1 MDENEM
7 NSTLFQV
14 AKMKAEFDLLKRAI
28 IRSLKLNYTK
38 DGLMISSDA
47 MIIEVLKI
55 IEPALIA
62 DIYEQEKIIDEN
74 ERCQMTEEAR
84 HG

>member
-28 IRSLKLNYTK
+28 IRSLELNYTK
-38 DGLMISSDA
+38 DGLMITSDSV
-47 MIIEVLKI
+47 IIEVMKI
-55 IEPALIA
+55 IEPALLA
-62 DIYEQEKIIDEN
+62 DIYEQEIIIAEN
-74 ERCQMTEEAR
+74 KEAQKN
-84 HG
+84 G